1 MTLTRA
7 TLGKLTKRATKDI
20 EICGHKVRIQRPTPL
35 EHSQY
40 QMALVDKD
48 GKWIATNLNDAIL
61 LLVARMWIDDEG
73 NRLFGDN
80 EIKPSPS
87 SINGNLGSIDLV
99 FYQRLSEACQEFAKT
114 SEAPEM
120 LGESEKTIVLDS
132 PVESVSNL
140 E

>member
-7 TLGKLTKRATKDI
+7 TLGKLTKRTTKDI
-20 EICGHKVRIQRPTPL
+20 EIEGNAVRIQRPTPL

-48 GKWIATNLNDAIL
+48 GKWNATNLNDAIL

-73 NRLFGDN
+73 ERLFKDS
-80 EIKPSPS
+80 ETKQ
-87 SINGNLGSIDLV
+87 LGSIDLI
-99 FYQRLSEACQEFAKT
+99 FYQRLSEACQQFTRT
-114 SEAPEM
+114 SEASEM
-120 LGESEKTIVLDS
+120 LGELEKTIASDS
-132 PVESVSNL
+132 PAESASSL

>member
-20 EICGHKVRIQRPTPL
+20 DIDGNAVRIQRPTPL
-35 EHSQY
+35 EFSQY

-48 GKWIATNLNDAIL
+48 GKWNATNLNNAIL
-61 LLVARMWIDDEG
+61 LLTARMWIDEDG
-73 NRLFGDN
+73 ARLFKDS
-80 EIKPSPS
+80 ETKE
-87 SINGNLGSIDLV
+87 LGSIDLG
-99 FYQRLSEACQEFAKT
+99 FYQRLSEECQRFSRV

-120 LGESEKTIVLDS
+120 LGESVTTTVSDS
-132 PVESVSNL
+132 PVESALNS

>member
-20 EICGHKVRIQRPTPL
+20 EIGGHKVRLQRPTPL

-40 QMALVDKD
+40 QMSLVDKD

-61 LLVARMWIDDEG
+61 LLVARMWIDEDG
-73 NRLFGDN
+73 ARLFKDT
-80 EIKPSPS
+80 ETKD
-87 SINGNLGSIDLV
+87 LGSIDLV

-114 SEAPEM
+114 SEASEM
-120 LGESEKTIVLDS
+120 LGESEKAIVSDL
-132 PVESVSNL
+132 PVESA
-140 E
+140 

>member
-7 TLGKLTKRATKDI
+7 TLGKLTKRTTKDI
-20 EICGHKVRIQRPTPL
+20 EIEGNAVRIQRPTPL

-48 GKWIATNLNDAIL
+48 GKWNATNLNDAIL

-73 NRLFGDN
+73 ERLFKDS
-80 EIKPSPS
+80 ETKQ
-87 SINGNLGSIDLV
+87 LGSIDLI
-99 FYQRLSEACQEFAKT
+99 FYQRLSEACQQFTRT
-114 SEAPEM
+114 SEASEM
-120 LGESEKTIVLDS
+120 LGELEKTIVSDS
-132 PVESVSNL
+132 PAESVSNS

>member
-7 TLGKLTKRATKDI
+7 TLGKLTKRTTKDI
-20 EICGHKVRIQRPTPL
+20 EIEGNAVRIQRPTPL

-48 GKWIATNLNDAIL
+48 GKWNATHLNDAIL

-73 NRLFGDN
+73 ERLFKDT
-80 EIKPSPS
+80 ETKQ
-87 SINGNLGSIDLV
+87 LGSIDLI
-99 FYQRLSEACQEFAKT
+99 FYQRLSEACQQFTRT

-120 LGESEKTIVLDS
+120 LGESEKTIASDS
-132 PVESVSNL
+132 PAESVSSS

>member
-7 TLGKLTKRATKDI
+7 TLGKLTKRTTKDI
-20 EICGHKVRIQRPTPL
+20 EVAGNAVRIQRPTPL
-35 EHSQY
+35 EYSQY

-48 GKWIATNLNDAIL
+48 GKAVLSNFAEAIL

-73 NRLFGDN
+73 ERLFKDT
-80 EIKPSPS
+80 EIKQ
-87 SINGNLGSIDLV
+87 LGTIDLG
-99 FYQRLSEACQEFAKT
+99 FYQSLSEECQRFARG

-120 LGESEKTIVLDS
+120 LGESGAMLSSDS
-132 PVESVSNL
+132 PVEYVSNS

>member
-20 EICGHKVRIQRPTPL
+20 DIDGNAVRIQRPTPL
-35 EHSQY
+35 EFSQY

-48 GKWIATNLNDAIL
+48 GKAVLSNFAEAIL
-61 LLVARMWIDDEG
+61 LLVARMWIDDESE
-73 NRLFGDN
+73 RLFKDS
-80 EIKPSPS
+80 ETKQ
-87 SINGNLGSIDLV
+87 LGAIDLG
-99 FYQRLSEACQEFAKT
+99 FYQQLSEECQRFARV

-120 LGESEKTIVLDS
+120 LGESVTTTVSDS
-132 PVESVSNL
+132 PVESALSS